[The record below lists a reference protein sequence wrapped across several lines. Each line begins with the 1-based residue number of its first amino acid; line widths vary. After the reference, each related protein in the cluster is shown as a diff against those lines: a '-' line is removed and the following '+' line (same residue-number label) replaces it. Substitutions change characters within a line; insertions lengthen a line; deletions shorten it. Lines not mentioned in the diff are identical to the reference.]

1 MAKIKNPH
9 PDNFKY
15 SGKEDKF
22 LEMLYQ
28 LPDEW
33 EVWHE
38 PKLHGGL
45 TPDFV
50 IWLNDIEHPGIIVIE
65 LKNWSHQYVKSV
77 TSDNIILSDHR
88 EEYNPIP
95 KLKRVKENLNESLSR
110 HYRMVPGLQDLAII
124 PILCFWSEDVN
135 KMPELLQGD
144 EEVNV
149 FGKDIAGDHEKV
161 ENYFINIIKNYYD
174 EVEVQPPVTSIDMKR
189 TLRQYIDLSTR
200 VSFASGK
207 ISDPRTQ
214 KAGDKNEKSIIS
226 VLDKYQE
233 RMVFKEQLGH
243 QVLSGVSGTGKTI
256 ILLARANW
264 FARQFP
270 NENQLFIVNQMVL
283 CNNLKQRYKIQ
294 YSSSQGDLSRI
305 KFKTFGQWF
314 KSAYKGVRVILKDA
328 KDDQDAKV
336 KLIDTLVEKAL
347 DNTLELNEWIV
358 KSGKYGHIFIDEAH
372 QMHTSW
378 IKLLAQFAK
387 RFPAKRQKS
396 TPNIWISYDNGQGIY
411 RDRKFVGKEVG
422 LDLRGRS
429 HRLQRVYR
437 CGMMPWIFAACCYPA
452 SLETYRDQSV
462 SEYLEFVRK
471 GSWPKAIT
479 ADTLQ
484 EQAAKL
490 REMIKNLVD
499 KGSYKYSDVTIF
511 YAVAGYN
518 QDLPTNNQ
526 RVKSILDKAFDDV
539 GGIEWVAIDKEAAN
553 WSSNRVRAC
562 SFTSSQ
568 GIDAPI
574 SVFFGAESFDIFR
587 EDSWVKPGALFYT
600 VLTRSTDIIIIT
612 YKALK
617 NDPKSPFLSAL
628 FNGYIKAKE
637 IRGKVEKLNPV
648 YDDGNSVYRVKWETF
663 DSFINKS

>member
-1 MAKIKNPH
+1 MAKFKNPH

-22 LEMLYQ
+22 LEILCQ
-28 LPDEW
+28 LPEEW
-33 EVWHE
+33 EIWHE

-50 IWLNDIEHPGIIVIE
+50 IWLNDVEHPGIIIIE
-65 LKNWSHQYVKSV
+65 LKNWLRKYVKSV

-95 KLKRVKENLNESLSR
+95 KLKRVKENLNEALSK
-110 HYRMVPGLQDLAII
+110 HYRMVPGLQDLAIV
-124 PILCFWSEDVN
+124 PILCFWDEHVH

-144 EEVNV
+144 IEVNV
-149 FGKDIAGDHEKV
+149 FGKDIAKDHKKV
-161 ENYFINIIKNYYD
+161 EAYFSDIIKNYYA
-174 EVEVQPPVTSIDMKR
+174 EVEVQAPVTSIDMKR

-200 VSFASGK
+200 VSFAQGK
-207 ISDPRTQ
+207 ISDPRTH
-214 KAGDKNEKSIIS
+214 KADDKHKKPIIS
-226 VLDKYQE
+226 TLDKYQE

-270 NENQLFIVNQMVL
+270 KERQLFIVNQMVL
-283 CNNLKQRYKIQ
+283 CNNLRQKYRIQ
-294 YSSSQGDLSRI
+294 YSNSQADTSKI
-305 KFKTFGQWF
+305 QFKTFGKWF
-314 KSAYKGVRVILKDA
+314 KSAYKGVGVVLNKA

-347 DNTLELNEWIV
+347 DNKLELAKN
-358 KSGKYGHIFIDEAH
+358 GKYGAIFIDEAH

-378 IKLLAQFAK
+378 IKLLTKFAIS
-387 RFPAKRQKS
+387 FPTKQQKS

-411 RDRKFVGKEVG
+411 RDRKFIGKEVG
-422 LDLRGRS
+422 LDLRGRT

-452 SLETYRDQSV
+452 SLETYRDHSV

-471 GSWPKAIT
+471 GAWPKAIIG
-479 ADTLQ
+479 DTLQ
-484 EQAAKL
+484 EQASKL
-490 REMIKNLVD
+490 KELIKNFVN
-499 KGSYKYSDVTIF
+499 KENYKFSDVTIF

-518 QDLPTNNQ
+518 QDLPTKNQ

-539 GGIEWVAIDKEAAN
+539 GGIEWVAINKERAN

-574 SVFFGAESFDIFR
+574 SVFFGAESFDIFN

-600 VLTRSTDIIIIT
+600 VLTRSTDVIIIT
-612 YKALK
+612 YKELK
-617 NDPKSPFLSAL
+617 NDPNSPFLSAL

-637 IRGKVEKLNPV
+637 IKDKVEKLNYV
-648 YDDGNSVYRVKWETF
+648 YDEDGNSVYRVKWETF